1 VNAKRRVTYLKSL
14 LKEIGL
20 EPDRV
25 QMYHVSSAQA
35 AQFAQAATEMN
46 DLISSIGPSPLR
58 KFETR
63 SKPTEPPTEIQDDT
77 PAKGKGI

>member
-1 VNAKRRVTYLKSL
+1 MKSI

-46 DLISSIGPSPLR
+46 DLINNLGPSPLR
-58 KFETR
+58 QPDILNDQVNLIDE
-63 SKPTEPPTEIQDDT
+63 
-77 PAKGKGI
+77 